1 MNTKTLTKSLT
12 FRKLFKA
19 PMLRAA
25 KQSEMAGLFI
35 VVTVV
40 DYCLPLNANGKTLK
54 ILSRRKYLSTYISAD
69 SFLLPHFT
77 AT

>member
-40 DYCLPLNANGKTLK
+40 YYCLPLNANGKTREDFVKKK
-54 ILSRRKYLSTYISAD
+54 ISFYL
-69 SFLLPHFT
+69 H
-77 AT
+77 